1 MKQNHAV
8 TKKEQKQYKYLL
20 MCFGYG
26 NSVILLVFRWLISHC
41 KRNGSPRDFNMIL
54 KLNMAQVFP
63 FCEKMRKKK
72 KEKYAVILVLND

>member
-26 NSVILLVFRWLISHC
+26 NSVILLVFRWLISHY
-41 KRNGSPRDFNMIL
+41 KRNGSPSDFNMI
-54 KLNMAQVFP
+54 LNMAQVFP

-72 KEKYAVILVLND
+72 KKNMQFF